1 MNLVK
6 KISQAATG
14 YGQAVQTMQ
23 DGGFLRCQQNSWI
36 LK

>member
-23 DGGFLRCQQNSWI
+23 DGGFLRDVSRTRGF
-36 LK
+36 